1 MGLADYI
8 KKKLPTWPNW
18 INIILLNCNFLKSN
32 IYGFSF
38 GKVRDKVNN
47 LDEEKALLDVVNFAI
62 KNVEYYRKRYAGV
75 EIKTIEDF
83 KSKIGFIDK
92 DEVMAHWDEFI
103 ADNIDWTKNNVGTT
117 GGTSGK
123 SLKLV
128 TPTNRYLREAVFIE
142 KNRSRT
148 GWFYDRKALIRNHK
162 LPVGRLFEV
171 NPLTRDFIFDAFC
184 LNETY
189 VKDICKIM
197 KRYKVHYLH
206 AYPSAAYQFLK
217 LCVKQNIDISFI
229 KACLLSSEGVTE
241 EQYHF
246 IFNTLNIPINVSYGH
261 SEKLIFGGNKPENL
275 DILIEPKYGFF
286 ELIDREGQ
294 EVNIIGDIGEMVGTT
309 YFNYSMPLIRYKT
322 GDYAEYGGILKDD
335 DGLEKVVLSK
345 IYGRWDKSLIYKSD
359 GTTTSLTA
367 LNLHGE
373 VYNHIDGLQYIQEN
387 KGYLKLL
394 VIKNQLYTENDEKY
408 LMEHV
413 AYAMGGLEYVS
424 IEYVDKL
431 IFQSNGKFLP
441 LISKI

>member
-38 GKVRDKVNN
+38 GKVREKVNS

-62 KNVEYYRKRYAGV
+62 KNVEYYRKRYASV

-142 KNRSRT
+142 KCWGEY
-148 GWFYDRKALIRNHK
+148 GWFQRKAVIRNHK
-162 LPVGRLFEV
+162 LENNKKFMV
-171 NPLTRDFIFDAFC
+171 NPMTREFIFDAF
-184 LNETY
+184 NIDESY
-189 VKDICKIM
+189 AREICKVM
-197 KRYKVHYLH
+197 KRYKISCLY
-206 AYPSAAYQFLK
+206 AYPSAVYQFLK
-217 LCVKQNIDISFI
+217 LCIKQNIDLSFI
-229 KACLLSSEGVTE
+229 KSCILSSEGITD
-241 EQYHF
+241 EQYFF
-246 IFNTLNIPINVSYGH
+246 INKELKIPVLTIYGH
-261 SEKLIFGGNKPENL
+261 SEKLIFGGNKPKNL

-286 ELIDREGQ
+286 ELIDKDGKK
-294 EVNIIGDIGEMVGTT
+294 VNTAGDVGEMVGST

-345 IYGRWDKSLIYKSD
+345 IYGRRDKSLIYKSD

-373 VYNHIDGLQYIQEN
+373 VYNHIDGLQYIQEK

-394 VIKNQLYTENDEKY
+394 VIKNKLYTENDEKY

-441 LISKI
+441 LISLV